1 MDIIQHA
8 ASSYSFLRQPGW
20 PSCFAAFGFAPLIR
34 PPPMMYHY
42 YRDLLSDPRGRS
54 TNLFAVNKIHDKSET
69 EFMEPIPHQDFTS
82 KPRIA
87 IVGGGIAG
95 VTAANAL
102 SKKLS
107 SNNISAKI
115 VVFEEDEYGGTNEV
129 DFSNHQQPSW
139 LAGESMYHIL

>member
-1 MDIIQHA
+1 MDIQHA
-8 ASSYSFLRQPGW
+8 TYSFLRQPGTW

-34 PPPMMYHY
+34 PPPMMCHY
-42 YRDLLSDPRGRS
+42 YRDLLSEPLGSS

-69 EFMEPIPHQDFTS
+69 DEFMETIPHYDFTS

-107 SNNISAKI
+107 ANNVSAKI
-115 VVFEEDEYGGTNEV
+115 VVFEGDEYGGANEV

-139 LAGESMYHIL
+139 VAGESMYHIL